1 MDAEKI
7 RNVEVL
13 PMTSSTALI
22 QVVEGQIVEGAA
34 LKLELAVLQERAANL
49 VVHDSA
55 TCEEAK
61 RIVKAGKDAMKSI
74 EALAEPERIR
84 LNNALVELRA
94 QRDKLAGTFGVIVED
109 ADRKRK
115 AWEAE
120 ERRKAEEEQR
130 RINEE
135 ARIAAEKRAA
145 EERAE
150 RERIAAE
157 DRKKRE
163 KEAEAARKA
172 GEISKREAERQKKE
186 AAEAE
191 AREKARAAEEAKKTA
206 ESAPQVTVKPNI
218 PTVAGVKSQL
228 YWKFEIVDASKLPRE
243 FLMAD
248 EVKIGQYVRR
258 EKEKANIPGVRVFSE

>member
-7 RNVEVL
+7 CNMEVL
-13 PMTSSTALI
+13 PMTSTALI
-22 QVVEGQIVEGAA
+22 VVTNGEIQKGQEFQIA
-34 LKLELAVLQERAANL
+34 LKTLRDRAEGL
-49 VVHDSA
+49 VVRDKN

-61 RIVKAGKDAMKSI
+61 GIIKDGKDAMRSI

-84 LNNALVELRA
+84 LQNALTELRS
-94 QRDKLAGTFGVIVED
+94 QRDKLAGMFGVIVED

-135 ARIAAEKRAA
+135 NRIAAQKRAM

-206 ESAPQVTVKPNI
+206 ESAPQFVIKPNI

-228 YWKFEIVDASKLPRE
+228 YWKFEIVDAAALPRE

-248 EVKIGQYVRR
+248 EVRIGQHVRR
-258 EKEKANIPGVRVFSE
+258 EKEKAQIPGVRVWGE

>member
-1 MDAEKI
+1 
-7 RNVEVL
+7 
-13 PMTSSTALI
+13 MTSTALI
-22 QVVEGQIVEGAA
+22 QVVEGQIVESNA
-34 LKLELAVLQERAANL
+34 LRLELTALQERAANL
-49 VVHDSA
+49 VVHDPA

-120 ERRKAEEEQR
+120 ERRKAQLEEDR
-130 RINEE
+130 KNEE
-135 ARIAAEKRAA
+135 LRRQQKEKADADLREANRIAAENKEKRVA
-145 EERAE
+145 EINGLLRSGQ
-150 RERIAAE
+150 IG
-157 DRKKRE
+157 KRE
-163 KEAEAARKA
+163 AARLLKEAEANEEADKA
-172 GEISKREAERQKKE
+172 N
-186 AAEAE
+186 AAA
-191 AREKARAAEEAKKTA
+191 AAEELKN
-206 ESAPQVTVKPNI
+206 APPPPVKVKPNI

-258 EKEKANIPGVRVFSE
+258 EKEKAQIPGVRVWNE